1 MISVPLGSDGLPMN
15 PNRAVLTEALRTC
28 ERYTAKRDF
37 PGGDQFFFVVSV
49 LSAGRWIDYRVGP
62 GAHPEE
68 VIQATELMAHEAG
81 RYHG

>member
-1 MISVPLGSDGLPMN
+1 MIPIPLGSDGLPMN

-28 ERYTAKRDF
+28 KRYRTSRDWQ
-37 PGGDQFFFVVSV
+37 GDGIYFFVVSV
-49 LSAGRWIDYRVGP
+49 LSAGKWTDYRIGP